1 MNPDRDL
8 YPANS
13 GRIPGLNRSHRD
25 RTKAP
30 KAIPKKR
37 KEMFC
42 KAVFRILAIFSGLF
56 ACSMLPAQENTQAPS
71 YRKSFEDGNAFY
83 AKNLF
88 DSALDAYH
96 AVLEAG
102 YESWELY
109 FNMGNAYYRKVDYPK
124 AILYYEKALKLN
136 PKQEDVKNNL
146 ALAELKITDRFES
159 LPPFALSAAWQK
171 FCGIFPMKAWAAFIL
186 VFALLILVCIVTY
199 RTGQTYR
206 SKRASFLGLV
216 IVGLLWVLSFAAGGT
231 SYKQFHK
238 EQGIVMAESVALQDS
253 PDAGSSSAITLHEGS
268 KVSIEDKIEPYYQVR
283 IKDGSKGWIPMSAIE
298 MI

>member
-1 MNPDRDL
+1 M
-8 YPANS
+8 
-13 GRIPGLNRSHRD
+13 
-25 RTKAP
+25 
-30 KAIPKKR
+30 
-37 KEMFC
+37 
-42 KAVFRILAIFSGLF
+42 
-56 ACSMLPAQENTQAPS
+56 
-71 YRKSFEDGNAFY
+71 
-83 AKNLF
+83 
-88 DSALDAYH
+88 
-96 AVLEAG
+96 
-102 YESWELY
+102 
-109 FNMGNAYYRKVDYPK
+109 DYPK